1 MDQDQAALL
10 NQVTVLTVTYNSSH
24 CVPALAE
31 GLRGVPHVIVVDNA
45 SGDDSCA
52 AVSAA
57 LPRATIIRMPRNQG
71 YGVANNAGLAQVTTP
86 YALLLN
92 PDCLVTPAQIAAL
105 VAHAQEWPDA
115 TIVAPQL
122 LESSGERQLN
132 YSWPRDDWAPRTG
145 GAEGPLNVGYAC
157 AAVMLLNMQQLG
169 MLTAEGVDSENAP
182 QRGQFLTDSQAH
194 SPAMGQEAGEKWTD
208 AAHLQPTSL
217 LPPRLLTHTG
227 AFDPRFFLYYE
238 DEDLCL
244 RIFKRHGQ
252 IIVVPDVQ
260 VTHLSRGSVKGKTPL
275 RSEYWRGFHHAQS
288 KIIFIDKHAGRTKAL
303 QARRRLM
310 TSSCANVLV
319 RTILISP
326 KHLARAFG
334 RLRGVWQLQL

>member
-132 YSWPRDDWAPRTG
+132 YSWPRDDWEPRTG

-157 AAVMLLNMQQLG
+157 AAVMLLNMRQL
-169 MLTAEGVDSENAP
+169 A
-182 QRGQFLTDSQAH
+182 
-194 SPAMGQEAGEKWTD
+194 
-208 AAHLQPTSL
+208 
-217 LPPRLLTHTG
+217 HTG

-310 TSSCANVLV
+310 ASSCANVLV

>member
-57 LPRATIIRMPRNQG
+57 MPHATLIRMPRNQG
-71 YGVANNAGLAQVTTP
+71 YGVANNAGLAQVATS

-92 PDCLVTPAQIAAL
+92 PDCLVTPEQIAAL

-157 AAVMLLNMQQLG
+157 AAVMLLNMRQL
-169 MLTAEGVDSENAP
+169 A
-182 QRGQFLTDSQAH
+182 
-194 SPAMGQEAGEKWTD
+194 
-208 AAHLQPTSL
+208 
-217 LPPRLLTHTG
+217 HTG

-310 TSSCANVLV
+310 ASSCANVLV
-319 RTILISP
+319 RAILISP

>member
-92 PDCLVTPAQIAAL
+92 PDCLVTPAQVAAL

-157 AAVMLLNMQQLG
+157 AAVMLLNMRQL
-169 MLTAEGVDSENAP
+169 A
-182 QRGQFLTDSQAH
+182 
-194 SPAMGQEAGEKWTD
+194 
-208 AAHLQPTSL
+208 
-217 LPPRLLTHTG
+217 HTG

-319 RTILISP
+319 RAILISP